1 MPKYI
6 FIYCLFFFGIYNVSI
21 AQNGRTYQ
29 EIGVMTGPVF
39 FQSDFGARD
48 TFKNYYKNN
57 GFSFG
62 AFYYLS
68 AISNQNQL
76 QENFKLRIEA
86 SYMSS
91 NLNHY
96 GQYVDNDSQSTFTKQ
111 LRAMRGNIETL
122 NLGLQVEYY
131 PLKTDDYNRGSMIS
145 PYISGGAQIS
155 NYTSNVYS
163 TLGQFGSP
171 SVTPVKYRNGFKN
184 ESGIVAS
191 LTTSIGSRFLLTD
204 YTAIVVDARVQYYFS
219 DWVDGLNPDKNI
231 YTENKSNDWSTTLNV
246 GYVYYFN

>member
-6 FIYCLFFFGIYNVSI
+6 LIYCLFFLGVCGISN
-21 AQNGRTYQ
+21 AQGGRTYQ
-29 EIGVMTGPVF
+29 EIGIMAGPVF

-57 GFSFG
+57 GFSIG

-68 AISNQNQL
+68 SISNYGQL
-76 QENFKLRIEA
+76 AENFKLRLEA
-86 SYMSS
+86 SYMSC

-96 GQYVDNDSQSTFTKQ
+96 GQYVDSDSQSNFTKQ
-111 LRAMRGNIETL
+111 LRAMRGNVETL

-131 PLKTDDYNRGSMIS
+131 PFKTDDYNRGSTFS
-145 PYISGGAQIS
+145 PYISAGAQIS

-163 TLGQFGSP
+163 TLGQFGLP
-171 SVTPVKYRNGFKN
+171 SVTPIKYKDSFKN
-184 ESGIVAS
+184 ESGIAPS
-191 LTTSIGSRFLLTD
+191 LTTSIGSRYLLTD
-204 YTAIVVDARVQYYFS
+204 YSALIIDARIQYYFS

-231 YTENKSNDWSTTLNV
+231 YTENKANDWSTTINF
-246 GYVYYFN
+246 GYIYYFN